1 MGKAQDYKNLWVE
14 KYRPEKL
21 DDLVLDSNLREDI
34 EKYRKQ
40 GEIPHLL
47 FYGQA
52 GGGKTTLAKILVNEV
67 LDCQYHYIN
76 ASDKSGVDV
85 IRGEIADVVGKRSI
99 DGKLKIII
107 LDECDGL
114 SSHSGTGSSAQSALR
129 NMMEEFAHNARFI
142 LTANYINK
150 ITNPILSRCVTY
162 QINPPLKEFIIRCAN
177 ILKQENIK
185 VNKDEFIPYIRG
197 FYPDM
202 RKAINS
208 MQRDSKEG
216 ELRISN
222 NSSQELNIDKDIIDH
237 IRMKKSHVELRRMMI
252 QRSSEFS
259 NDYRI
264 LLSSLFNYTYEC
276 DDLDDDKKR
285 KYMIEL
291 SSGLH
296 KNEIVM
302 DKEINAYST
311 LLKLY

>member
-1 MGKAQDYKNLWVE
+1 MGKVQDYKNLWVE

-21 DDLVLDSNLREDI
+21 EDLVLDSNLREDI
-34 EKYRKQ
+34 VKYRKQ

-52 GGGKTTLAKILVNEV
+52 GGGKTTLAKIIVNDI

-99 DGKLKIII
+99 DGKMKVVI

-114 SSHSGTGSSAQSALR
+114 SSNSGTGSSAQSALR

-162 QINPPLKEFIIRCAN
+162 EINPPLKEFAIRCFD
-177 ILKQENIK
+177 ILKSEGIQT
-185 VNKDEFIPYIRG
+185 NKKDFIPYSRG

-202 RKAINS
+202 RTAINS
-208 MQRDSKEG
+208 MQRDSKDG
-216 ELRISN
+216 VLKIPDG
-222 NSSQELNIDKDIIDH
+222 SSQELKIDKDIIDH
-237 IRMKKSHVELRRMMI
+237 IRMNKSHVALRKMII

-259 NDYRI
+259 NDYRS

-276 DDLDDDKKR
+276 NDLDEDKKR
-285 KYMIEL
+285 LFMIEL
-291 SSGLH
+291 SSGMYKHELC
-296 KNEIVM
+296 M
-302 DKEINAYST
+302 DKEINCYAT
-311 LLKLY
+311 LLRLY